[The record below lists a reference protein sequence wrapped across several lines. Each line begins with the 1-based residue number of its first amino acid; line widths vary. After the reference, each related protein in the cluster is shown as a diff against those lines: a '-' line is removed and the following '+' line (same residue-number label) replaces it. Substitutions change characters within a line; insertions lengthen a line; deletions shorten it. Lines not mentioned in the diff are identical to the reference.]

1 MYVRLHVKCLLLL
14 PDFNQIGK
22 CRQILETSQLR
33 DFRKIR
39 PRQSRCPLRP
49 DGRTHMT
56 KQVVAIRFVNAPK
69 MDV

>member
-33 DFRKIR
+33 FQKNTSEAVALSLAAR
-39 PRQSRCPLRP
+39 
-49 DGRTHMT
+49 RTDTHDKASSSYSLCERT
-56 KQVVAIRFVNAPK
+56 
-69 MDV
+69 